1 MGYSVIQ
8 KVEDMIRI
16 EDMKVGCAYWVRS
29 RNFCK
34 RIAIWDG
41 KEFVGMR
48 EKFKFRFMDKEF
60 HWDNGPPH
68 GTCRPLAL
76 IG

>member
-1 MGYSVIQ
+1 
-8 KVEDMIRI
+8 MIRI

-29 RNFCK
+29 RSFYK

-41 KEFVGMR
+41 KMFVGRRKKFIYEFRDR
-48 EKFKFRFMDKEF
+48 ED
-60 HWDNGPPH
+60 HWDSGPPF
-68 GTCRPLAL
+68 GTCKPLAL